1 MRLARFLGPT
11 TAGRPNGVRY
21 GQVEDPLSEGESL
34 RPTADASR
42 PGRPGRVEGDRV
54 REIRGS
60 IYRAHQLTGNVYPLS
75 GVRLLAP
82 CEPPKMLAVGLPT
95 AGRPE
100 LQEPPG
106 GSARHQG
113 PGDVLQGHIL
123 HHRAQGQYHPAPP
136 LQAGRLRARL
146 PSGRGEMVVVMKRR
160 CRNVAR
166 RTALSY
172 VLGYT
177 CGNDVSARD
186 WQAHDR
192 HLWRAK
198 SADTFSPFG
207 PWIETEVDPSDLRLI
222 TRLNGAVV
230 QDTRTSLMM
239 HDVPTIISWVSQV
252 LTLEPGDVIFTG
264 TSGATKPM
272 SPGDV
277 VEVELEKVGTLR
289 NPVVAQGSTR

>member
-1 MRLARFLGPT
+1 MRLARFLGPATAGRPT

-21 GQVEDPLSEGESL
+21 GQ
-34 RPTADASR
+34 
-42 PGRPGRVEGDRV
+42 VEGDRV

-82 CEPPKMLAVGLPT
+82 CEPPKMLAVGLNYKSHLED
-95 AGRPE
+95 RPATTVPE
-100 LQEPPG
+100 MFFKATSSIIG
-106 GSARHQG
+106 QG
-113 PGDVLQGHIL
+113 DSIIL
-123 HHRAQGQYHPAPP
+123 PRRSKRVDYE
-136 LQAGRLRARL
+136 
-146 PSGRGEMVVVMKRR
+146 GEMVVVMKRR
-160 CRNVAR
+160 CRNVTR

-177 CGNDVSARD
+177 CGNDVSALD
-186 WQAHDR
+186 WQARDR

-207 PWIETEVDPSDLRLI
+207 PWIETDADPSDLRLI

-289 NPVVAQGSTR
+289 NPVVAQGSKR